1 MSVREV
7 ECHAFLSGLKLW
19 FVVKM
24 FLDQNLLGLGGLARL
39 VTGGRRIA
47 LALRIL

>member
-7 ECHAFLSGLKLW
+7 ERHAFLSGLKLW

-24 FLDQNLLGLGGLARL
+24 FLDQNLLDLGKSARL

-47 LALRIL
+47 LRIL